1 MKANVLQ
8 IFEQSVGADTV
19 PVVHGLKSLSMVW
32 VIFGHT
38 CIVVFKVWY
47 EKLIGNRDTQ
57 IQSWK
62 YVGKYKGA
70 KELFPKELFPF
81 THSSSF
87 NLSF

>member
-38 CIVVFKVWY
+38 CIVVFKV
-47 EKLIGNRDTQ
+47 
-57 IQSWK
+57 
-62 YVGKYKGA
+62 
-70 KELFPKELFPF
+70 
-81 THSSSF
+81 
-87 NLSF
+87 